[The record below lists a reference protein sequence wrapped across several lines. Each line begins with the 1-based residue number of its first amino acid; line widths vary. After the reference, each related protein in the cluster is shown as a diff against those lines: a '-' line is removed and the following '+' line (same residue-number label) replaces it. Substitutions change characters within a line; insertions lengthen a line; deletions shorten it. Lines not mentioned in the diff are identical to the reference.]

1 MESRQ
6 VKSLRAIVGGV
17 AAAPTSPS
25 GAASHAPAINGQ
37 LGRTMPIELAET
49 LRSQIHGGQLGP
61 GDRLPNER
69 DLAAQLG
76 VGRVTVREA
85 IRILVEEGYLVSR
98 RGNSGGTYIS
108 DLAQPHRTWIERI
121 RRDPQWIIDLIEYRK
136 AIEMR
141 AAELAARR
149 RTAAQLKEMKSAID
163 AGTDPASRETFR
175 QADHRFHVVMAE
187 ASGSARLREA
197 IIRAR
202 GELFLPT
209 DQLAFHDH
217 FAQTREEHTQILLAV
232 KARDPGAARA
242 AAERHLQGSLK
253 DFLEMLV
260 GRRQ

>member
-1 MESRQ
+1 MAATRS
-6 VKSLRAIVGGV
+6 SSNGAPGRA
-17 AAAPTSPS
+17 PE
-25 GAASHAPAINGQ
+25 INGQ
-37 LGRTMPIELAET
+37 LGRRLPIELAET

-69 DLAAQLG
+69 DLAAGLG

-85 IRILVEEGYLVSR
+85 IRILVEEGYLVSK
-98 RGNSGGTYIS
+98 RGNSGGTFVS

-121 RRDPQWIIDLIEYRK
+121 RRDPQWVVDLIEYRK

-141 AAELAARR
+141 AAELAAKR

-217 FAQTREEHTQILLAV
+217 FAQTRDEHTQIMHAI
-232 KARDPGAARA
+232 KARDADGARDA
-242 AAERHLQGSLK
+242 AQRHLQGSLE
-253 DFLEMLV
+253 DFLNMLV
-260 GRRQ
+260 SPPN